1 MRNRQVARQRMALLL
16 GLLALPILA
25 LAAGCTRSS
34 QAAAPRGTA
43 VVVFV
48 DFSDSVGG
56 NDRVGFKREI
66 DKQILPW
73 LQPGDSFLIAP
84 IHDKTLTEF
93 RPLVEAD
100 LPQRPQFNG
109 WLNNVMK
116 YTREA
121 RETEARIAQVK
132 ESLRTQTA
140 AALGRHSQARYT
152 DIFSSLLLAE
162 KLFSADSRNKVLILM
177 SDMIEDYPPYAFDK
191 MPWTA
196 TTTPKLLAELD
207 AKRAIPDL
215 RGVCVYVSGVSAPTA
230 DLANNIGRFW
240 EAYFRKAGADLHPS
254 RYAHVLLHWP
264 PPTSCRQDH
273 RAGGT
278 PSWMAGPAAS

>member
-1 MRNRQVARQRMALLL
+1 MTSAFPSRS
-16 GLLALPILA
+16 
-25 LAAGCTRSS
+25 TRSVVRGGTS
-34 QAAAPRGTA
+34 ISVSLTRADPRAPRVGWTLELMSNLVIKTA
-43 VVVFV
+43 
-48 DFSDSVGG
+48 DELRDSD
-56 NDRVGFKREI
+56 
-66 DKQILPW
+66 
-73 LQPGDSFLIAP
+73 
-84 IHDKTLTEF
+84 
-93 RPLVEAD
+93 VEA
-100 LPQRPQFNG
+100 RAG
-109 WLNNVMK
+109 A
-116 YTREA
+116 RRAA
-121 RETEARIAQVK
+121 RETPV
-132 ESLRTQTA
+132 LRAVLRAFADSGGPVSA
-140 AALGRHSQARYT
+140 AAIAASLGSESQAVGETLATLSTRGPADPPGRQSQARYT

-191 MPWTA
+191 MPWTP
-196 TTTPKLLAELD
+196 TTTPKLLSELD

-264 PPTSCRQDH
+264 PSTSCHQDF